1 MFIEPFSQT
10 LLTYQKTNLFPLAL
24 PDSTLLTFRKRSPT
38 VPLKGFERAISLKH
52 RKKVLASRSCIS
64 LLWLWSCENPG
75 RVSGWK
81 QTWSIKILWSHLL
94 AIFWTNIESSHTCH
108 KKKMLS
114 FRCQVTAC
122 MESHKNMHSNA
133 WKRHWCLCFPLMWKS
148 WVVDKRELV

>member
-38 VPLKGFERAISLKH
+38 VPLKALSER
-52 RKKVLASRSCIS
+52 SRSSTGRRFWPLALALVCSDCGVARTWKGFRVEANLKYQNSMIS
-64 LLWLWSCENPG
+64 FTCH
-75 RVSGWK
+75 
-81 QTWSIKILWSHLL
+81 ILNKYFKSHLPP
-94 AIFWTNIESSHTCH
+94 
-108 KKKMLS
+108 KKMLS

-133 WKRHWCLCFPLMWKS
+133 WKRHWCLCFPLM
-148 WVVDKRELV
+148 